1 MPLYSYKATTLS
13 GSIVEGAIE
22 AVDERSVIEKLKDS
36 GLIPLNVVL
45 PEGEAAPRRKLFRKS
60 MQNNVLTFTSELA
73 ALLNAGVTLERGLKT
88 LSDVSETEEM
98 KEIIIALLN
107 AIREGSTFC
116 DALAKHPRVFSKVY
130 VNMVRAGESGGVLD
144 VIMNELAGF
153 LESSKELKEHVV
165 SAMIYPTVLVFTA
178 GASIV
183 ILLAYVVPKFSQI
196 FKDFGKSLPLPTK
209 ILLAISGAVTSYWWV
224 IALLVGGGVIVLKT
238 SLRTAEG
245 RYNWDSFKLKVMGD
259 IIKKLETARF
269 CRTLGILLRSGVP
282 ILPAL
287 NNVKDVVGNQVIAN
301 SIDSV
306 TKGAKEGEGIA
317 APLAATGVFSPLV
330 VSMIMVGE
338 ETGQLDKMLLKIASI
353 YENSLKVSVKQFMNV
368 LEPAIILLMGVMVG
382 FIVLSMLIAIF
393 SVTDMPF

>member
-1 MPLYSYKATTLS
+1 MALYSYKATSIT

-22 AVDERSVIEKLKDS
+22 AVDEKSVIEKLRSSD
-36 GLIPLNVVL
+36 LIPLKVTPPEVVSA
-45 PEGEAAPRRKLFRKS
+45 GRQLFQRS
-60 MQNNVLTFTSELA
+60 MHGNVLTFTTELA

-88 LSDVSETEEM
+88 LSDVSETPAM
-98 KEIIIALLN
+98 KELILSLLN
-107 AIREGSTFC
+107 SIREGSTFH
-116 DALAKHPRVFSKVY
+116 DALSKHPRAFSKVY

-153 LESSKELKEHVV
+153 LESSKELKDHVF
-165 SAMIYPTVLVFTA
+165 SAMIYPVVLVFTA

-183 ILLAYVVPKFSQI
+183 VLLAYVVPKFSQI

-209 ILLAISGAVTSYWWV
+209 VLLAISGAVTSYWWI
-224 IALLVGGGVIVLKT
+224 IALLIVAGVIFLKI
-238 SLRTAEG
+238 SVRTEEG

-259 IIKKLETARF
+259 IIRKLETARF

-287 NNVKDVVGNQVIAN
+287 NNVKDIVGNQVIAN
-301 SIDSV
+301 SIDAVS
-306 TKGAKEGEGIA
+306 KGAKEGEGIA

-353 YENSLKVSVKQFMNV
+353 YETSLKVSVKQFMNI
-368 LEPAIILLMGVMVG
+368 LEPAIILLMGIMVG
-382 FIVLSMLIAIF
+382 FIVLSMLVAIF
-393 SVTDMPF
+393 SVTEMPF